1 MQIFVIQLEND
12 KWFLT
17 LSTQSNY
24 DYVMFEAQSIYDFVR
39 KNPPIKIYE
48 TINTR
53 DNYEIN
59 TLTKKYMSCIGIE
72 HVRGGIYSDEILP
85 DYLLKSLELELST
98 DCSEK
103 THIFENMRTKPE
115 LILDDFI
122 KRADNYSQLLE
133 MGYKEIS
140 RDFFTDLEWLENKIN
155 SSEVDSTIY
164 NKMTNEENKKY
175 NKLLRI
181 MDIIRDKYF
190 NLEEDKIKVE
200 FNIVLKYPKFTL
212 DFFVFHRHFK
222 KDWENYKIVALEL
235 IKKYE
240 YMGYTLLNII
250 DCAEFDFLHQ

>member
-1 MQIFVIQLEND
+1 MFD
-12 KWFLT
+12 KLV
-17 LSTQSNY
+17 S
-24 DYVMFEAQSIYDFVR
+24 
-39 KNPPIKIYE
+39 KIL
-48 TINTR
+48 R
-53 DNYEIN
+53 
-59 TLTKKYMSCIGIE
+59 
-72 HVRGGIYSDEILP
+72 ILP

-250 DCAEFDFLHQ
+250 ECAEFDFLHQ